1 MRAPWQGDDSG
12 KRVRRALRRSDR
24 SGLTSPP
31 FDFSTEDEEQVDPVD
46 LLAIRADDEL
56 LDALSSGRPAGP
68 GFDPGFDP
76 RWDAGYTD
84 DQQVLAML
92 AGWRADVSAEPIPEL
107 VSTDEALAAIRAGQ
121 RAAAAPR
128 RRLVPVAAAAVF
140 AIALGTVGVAAHSA
154 QPGDPLWGVSKVMDG
169 NRAKSVEAA
178 YRVDMAL
185 SSAQQAL
192 AQGRVAEAQAV
203 LASVT
208 PELNQV
214 QDQQR
219 KEELAEKTDNLR
231 EVASSTPEG
240 QEVTT
245 DERGR
250 PREPD
255 HPTDRDKAGQN
266 SGSSPSSQPS
276 SSGPSGS
283 SDNRNRG
290 QNPDQRQGQS
300 PDQQQSQNPDQRRQG
315 QNPGQQQGQNPDQ
328 RRQGADPRSSQGSG
342 GPGQPA
348 PDSAKSSQDS
358 GKANSGNPGPGNPGG
373 GNSGGNK
380 PGGGHPGGPGPGGRP
395 ASNPGGIPGF
405 PGGHQGPGNGG
416 DHKGPGGDKKGSGG
430 GKGDGE
436 PSSSSGDTSGS
447 SGEGASPTST
457 PQPKQDDDHAQRQPA
472 PREQESQPTS

>member
-1 MRAPWQGDDSG
+1 MRAPWRGDDSG
-12 KRVRRALRRSDR
+12 KRARRALRRSDR
-24 SGLTSPP
+24 SGLTGPP
-31 FDFSTEDEEQVDPVD
+31 FDFSAEDEERVDPVD

-56 LDALSSGRPAGP
+56 LDALASGRPSGP
-68 GFDPGFDP
+68 GFSHGFDP
-76 RWDAGYTD
+76 GYTD

-140 AIALGTVGVAAHSA
+140 AIAVGAVGAAAHSA

-178 YRVDMAL
+178 YRVDTAL

-192 AQGRVAEAQAV
+192 ANGRVAEAQAV
-203 LASVT
+203 LASLA

-231 EVASSTPEG
+231 VVASSTPEG

-250 PREPD
+250 PRQPD
-255 HPTDRDKAGQN
+255 HPTDRDKASQN
-266 SGSSPSSQPS
+266 SGSSPSSQPPS
-276 SSGPSGS
+276 SGS
-283 SDNRNRG
+283 SGSPDEHKQG
-290 QNPDQRQGQS
+290 QNPDQRQSQN
-300 PDQQQSQNPDQRRQG
+300 PDQQQGQNPDQRRQS

-328 RRQGADPRSSQGSG
+328 RRQGADARSSQGSG
-342 GPGQPA
+342 GSGQPA

-358 GKANSGNPGPGNPGG
+358 GKTNPGQGNPSG
-373 GNSGGNK
+373 GNSGGK
-380 PGGGHPGGPGPGGRP
+380 PGGNPSGG
-395 ASNPGGIPGF
+395 NPGGAGPGRPTSN

-416 DHKGPGGDKKGSGG
+416 DHKSPSGDKKGSGG

-436 PSSSSGDTSGS
+436 PASSSGGS
-447 SGEGASPTST
+447 DQGASPTGTQQSDQNT
-457 PQPKQDDDHAQRQPA
+457 DHTRQPA
-472 PREQESQPTS
+472 PRRQAPREQQPQPTS

>member
-1 MRAPWQGDDSG
+1 
-12 KRVRRALRRSDR
+12 
-24 SGLTSPP
+24 LTGPP
-31 FDFSTEDEEQVDPVD
+31 FDFSAEDEERVDPVD

-56 LDALSSGRPAGP
+56 LDALASGRPAGL
-68 GFDPGFDP
+68 GLGPGFDP

-92 AGWRADVSAEPIPEL
+92 AGWRADLSAEPIPEL

-140 AIALGTVGVAAHSA
+140 AIALGAVGAAAHSA

-185 SSAQQAL
+185 STAQQAL
-192 AQGRVAEAQAV
+192 AKGRVAEARAV
-203 LASVT
+203 LASVA

-231 EVASSTPEG
+231 DVASSTPEG

-255 HPTDRDKAGQN
+255 HPRDRDKASQN
-266 SGSSPSSQPS
+266 SGSSPSSQPP
-276 SSGPSGS
+276 SSGPGS
-283 SDNRNRG
+283 PDERKQG
-290 QNPDQRQGQS
+290 QNPDQQQS
-300 PDQQQSQNPDQRRQG
+300 QHPDQQQGQNPDQRRQG
-315 QNPGQQQGQNPDQ
+315 QNPGQQGQNPDQQGQNPDQ
-328 RRQGADPRSSQGSG
+328 RRQGADAPSSQGSSG
-342 GPGQPA
+342 TGQPA

-358 GKANSGNPGPGNPGG
+358 GKTNSGNPGQGNPGG
-373 GNSGGNK
+373 GNSGAK
-380 PGGGHPGGPGPGGRP
+380 PGGNPSGGHPGGPGPGGRP
-395 ASNPGGIPGF
+395 ASNPGGIPGLS
-405 PGGHQGPGNGG
+405 GAHQGPGSGG
-416 DHKGPGGDKKGSGG
+416 DHKAPNGDKKGSGG

-436 PSSSSGDTSGS
+436 PAASSSGGS
-447 SGEGASPTST
+447 DEGVSPTGTQQSDQGT
-457 PQPKQDDDHAQRQPA
+457 DHTRQPGPRRQGPRDQQPK
-472 PREQESQPTS
+472 PTS